1 MGEGWGEGGGEPWI
15 RDKTALQLFRQER
28 RNNGGERDKKVKKYG
43 GKGQQVKSLH
53 G

>member
-1 MGEGWGEGGGEPWI
+1 MGVGGGGGEGEPWI
-15 RDKTALQLFRQER
+15 RDKTALQPFRQER
-28 RNNGGERDKKVKKYG
+28 RNNGGERDIKVKKYG